1 MKPFAQGACPVLVF
15 DSGVGGLSIVQ
26 AIRQAWPSLPMDYAF
41 DNAAFPYGNKS
52 EPWLID
58 RVERVITQLLEKTG
72 AGLVVIACNTA
83 STLAL
88 PRLRECLQVPVVGV
102 VPAIKPAA
110 QVSQTRSI
118 ALLATAGTVTRP
130 YVDQLMR
137 DFAADCRLY
146 RFASAPLV
154 DLAERALAG
163 DTPSPETLRHILAPI
178 EAQSDIDTIIL
189 GCTHFPLLKTALQ
202 AVAERTYHWVDSG
215 AAVAR
220 RVGDLLGAEGAS
232 GEVTSAGV
240 AWTTAPVHQTRLIEA
255 LATLGFTS
263 CRQLTALS
271 GIEDDMAVSS
281 V

>member
-1 MKPFAQGACPVLVF
+1 MKPLVQGACPVLVF

-26 AIRQAWPSLPMDYAF
+26 AIRQAWPLLPMDYAF
-41 DNAAFPYGNKS
+41 DNAAFPYGNKP
-52 EPWLID
+52 EDWLVD
-58 RVERVITQLLEKTG
+58 RVEAVITSLLDKTG

-88 PRLRECLQVPVVGV
+88 PRLRERLRVPVVGV

-130 YVDQLMR
+130 YVDQLMQ

-154 DLAERALAG
+154 DLAEQALAG
-163 DTPSPETLRHILAPI
+163 HPPAPEALRHILAPI

-220 RVGDLLGAEGAS
+220 RVGDLLGSDGVS
-232 GEVTSAGV
+232 GNRAAAGV
-240 AWTTAPVHQTRLIEA
+240 AWTTAPVQQTHLIEA
-255 LATLGFTS
+255 LAALGFAS
-263 CRQLTALS
+263 CRQLTAL
-271 GIEDDMAVSS
+271 GFNEGDIVLSS